1 MAPILRRRADNGSGE
16 DPMAYP
22 SNRGMPKG
30 PILSDGEIIVLRDV
44 AKRNVVERSRC
55 RRLKKLGFIEERF
68 GSLILTPQGQIR
80 LMFSDAR

>member
-1 MAPILRRRADNGSGE
+1 
-16 DPMAYP
+16 MAYP

-30 PILSDGEIIVLRDV
+30 PILSNGEIIVLRDV
-44 AKRNVVERSRC
+44 AKSNVVERSKC
-55 RRLKKLGFIEERF
+55 RRLKKLGFIEENF